1 MRMREGETW
10 TDFVTRCALAHDT
23 SMARA
28 FLRALGVP
36 VPRSRPKPGAI
47 VSVDRFEG
55 VDSCMGQRYGVRM

>member
-10 TDFVTRCALAHDT
+10 MDFMTRCALAHDT

-36 VPRSRPKPGAI
+36 VPLSRPKPGAI
-47 VSVDRFEG
+47 VSVDRFADMG
-55 VDSCMGQRYGVRM
+55 SCMGQRYGVRM